1 MSTAPDPDTL
11 AELALQDM
19 HNNQLAAAEDKCLR
33 VLNANRQ
40 HVGALT
46 VLGLILHCR
55 ARHEDAVRVFNAL
68 TLLQPNNLQHWSNL
82 GTALRPTR
90 RYDQALA
97 AHARAMQLGPVSAPL
112 LYNMALVQ
120 MDRLDYNA
128 AYASLMQARDLAP
141 ADAGICC
148 LYAQC
153 CYDVGLFEEAL
164 AALQDWPKLQGL
176 NLEVTAQIAHL
187 LIIMGESR
195 RAQAALRQIC
205 TPMPGGALASL
216 AAVRLLERI
225 NRLDDARAA
234 LESFKRSAQTTKPDP
249 ELLMLEAAL
258 AARADDH
265 ETARARLSLALEGH
279 NDFPRRYHLLFPL
292 AAAQDAL
299 GRFDEA
305 YATLVEAHRSQVVY
319 LQAVTGRNPAD
330 ESATMAVALQGCDPE
345 DVRIWEE
352 EDAPTTQA
360 SPIFIVA
367 FPRSGTTLLEQM
379 LDAHPQVKSM
389 DEQPFIKKAHD
400 EVTEL
405 GLRYPAELGR
415 LSAAQRQ
422 SIRAHYWERVRAK
435 VELPPGN
442 RLVDKNPLNLLRLP
456 LIRRLFPHARIVLAI
471 RHPCDTLL
479 SCFAQQF
486 RAPDLA
492 LMCRDLGE
500 LAGHYRRAFD
510 FWYAQWPLLRPASY
524 ELKYEELVAD
534 FEHEVRRLSE
544 FLQLPWHDA
553 MLAPGEHA
561 RAKGYIS
568 TPSYAQVIEPINSRS
583 VGHWQAYRKH
593 FKEVLPT
600 VLPYLER
607 WGYTT

>member
-1 MSTAPDPDTL
+1 MSTAPDLDTL
-11 AELALQDM
+11 ADLALQDM
-19 HNNQLAAAEDKCLR
+19 QNNQLAAAEAKCLR
-33 VLNANRQ
+33 VLNADRQ

-46 VLGLILHCR
+46 VLGLLLHCQ

-97 AHARAMQLGPVSAPL
+97 AHARALQLGPVSAPL
-112 LYNMALVQ
+112 LYNVALVQ
-120 MDRLDYNA
+120 LDRLDYSS
-128 AYASLMQARDLAP
+128 AYASLTQARTLAP
-141 ADAGICC
+141 ANAGICY
-148 LYAQC
+148 LLAQC
-153 CYDVGLFEEAL
+153 CFDVGLFEEAL
-164 AALQDWPKLQGL
+164 AALQDWPKLQDL
-176 NLEVTAQIAHL
+176 NLEVTAQIAHV
-187 LIIMGESR
+187 LIMMGESR
-195 RAQAALRQIC
+195 RAEAALRQLAAR
-205 TPMPGGALASL
+205 PLAASL
-216 AAVRLLERI
+216 AAVRVLERI

-234 LESFKRSAQTTKPDP
+234 LESFKASTQIKTPDP

-258 AARADDH
+258 AARTDDH
-265 ETARARLSLALEGH
+265 ETARTCLALALKDH
-279 NDFPRRYHLLFPL
+279 HDFPRRYHLLFPL
-292 AAAQDAL
+292 AAAEDAL

-305 YATLVEAHRSQVVY
+305 YASLAEAHRSQVLY
-319 LQAVTGRNPAD
+319 LEAVTGRTPAD
-330 ESATMAVALQGCDPE
+330 ESATMALALEGCDAE
-345 DVRIWEE
+345 DVRTWEE
-352 EDAPTTQA
+352 DDAPAMQD

-400 EVTEL
+400 EVTAL
-405 GLRYPAELGR
+405 GIRYPAELGR
-415 LSAAQRQ
+415 LSAPQLQ
-422 SIRAHYWERVRAK
+422 IIRAHYWERVRAK
-435 VELPPGN
+435 VELPPGK

-456 LIRRLFPHARIVLAI
+456 LIRRLFPHARIVLAV

-492 LMCRDLGE
+492 LMCRDLGV
-500 LAGHYRRAFD
+500 LASHYRRAFD
-510 FWYAQWPLLRPASY
+510 FWYAQWPLLRPSSY

-534 FEHEVRRLSE
+534 FDHEVRRLSE

-568 TPSYAQVIEPINSRS
+568 TPSYAQVIQPINSRS
-583 VGHWQAYRKH
+583 VGHWQAYREH

-607 WGYTT
+607 WGYTA